1 MVKMKNTK
9 REDLK
14 KKAREKK
21 RVDNLQHN
29 TIILSTDMAPP
40 TEAEDWNII
49 LTRLK

>member
-14 KKAREKK
+14 KKLEKKK

-40 TEAEDWNII
+40 AEAKDWNII
-49 LTRLK
+49 FTRLK